1 MCILHKYT
9 QFERTSVMMFDHLLA
24 DPENRRVREAFKEHG
39 IGNEEQKFIKYL
51 MSGEGSTEPAN
62 DQVRVLSA

>member
-1 MCILHKYT
+1 
-9 QFERTSVMMFDHLLA
+9 MMFDHLLA

-51 MSGEGSTEPAN
+51 MSGEGSTAPAN